1 VTRTASCNAGE
12 EAPSPVS
19 QRGAALVFYEEA
31 GVLDDEEAGGV
42 RFGGGFG
49 VGNSLLQPEGFGVDG
64 DGGLGDGRDV
74 LGPPK
79 DIDDVDGEW
88 NVFEASIR
96 FFAKNLGFVGVD
108 GDDFVADALEV
119 GGDFVGRAAGVGRE
133 ADDGDGFGRA
143 KKVADRVGGYG
154 RAFGRLHEHVRWMS
168 GNGKRVEQKVAS
180 GKVKERDR
188 RINAEGAEGALQ
200 ERFGISGWRWI

>member
-1 VTRTASCNAGE
+1 M
-12 EAPSPVS
+12 
-19 QRGAALVFYEEA
+19 
-31 GVLDDEEAGGV
+31 DDEEAGGV
-42 RFGGGFG
+42 GFGGGFG

-64 DGGLGDGRDV
+64 DGGVGYGRDIFRAAEDV
-74 LGPPK
+74 
-79 DIDDVDGEW
+79 DNVDGERD
-88 NVFEASIR
+88 VFEAGVG
-96 FFAKNLGFVGVD
+96 FFAEDFGFVGID
-108 GDDFVADALEV
+108 GDDFIAGALEV
-119 GGDFVGRAAGVGRE
+119 RGDLVGRAARVGGE

-143 KKVADRVGGYG
+143 KKIADRVGGYG
-154 RAFGRLHEHVRWMS
+154 RAFGRLHEHVSWMS